1 MLYHFSILL
10 HKHIRLMTKASALID
25 VLKRE
30 LKSRRITYQELA
42 QKIEVSESSIK
53 RMFASKNLSL
63 HRLDQILDAAQISLH
78 ELTARSYEESLIDEL
93 TYEQEEELIS
103 DPKKFIVAVSA
114 MNYLSLQQIVDI
126 YAMSEAE
133 VIAYL
138 VRLDHLGILELMPNN
153 RIKLLL
159 SRIFRWIPNGPIQKF
174 HRRESFADYL
184 NANFDGKHDMMQF
197 VSVMLSKQ
205 SSAIFLTRL
214 RQLARDIS
222 DQHRL
227 DSTLPFEERHR
238 MSFMLSAR
246 PWIPN
251 YFQALVRPEYI
262 QKYYARKNK

>member
-1 MLYHFSILL
+1 
-10 HKHIRLMTKASALID
+10 MTKASTLVD

-30 LKSRRITYQELA
+30 LKSRRITYFELA
-42 QKIEVSESSIK
+42 QKIGVSESSVK

-78 ELTARSYEESLIDEL
+78 ELTSRSYEESLIDEL
-93 TYEQEEELIS
+93 SYEQEEELIS

-114 MNYLSLQQIVDI
+114 MNYLTLQQIVDI
-126 YAMSEAE
+126 YAMSETE

-138 VRLDHLGILELMPNN
+138 VRLDHLGIIELMPNN

-184 NANFDGKHDMMQF
+184 DASFDGKHDMMQF
-197 VSVMLSKQ
+197 ITVMLSKQ
-205 SSAIFLTRL
+205 SSAMLLTRM

-222 DQHRL
+222 DQHHL
-227 DSTLPFEERHR
+227 DANLPFEEKHR

-251 YFQALVRPEYI
+251 YFQSMVRPEYI
-262 QKYYARKNK
+262 ANYYAQKNKK